1 MDYYNYHKT
10 HQDYKLKKNGYRI
23 SAGAHFLRDFTLKK
37 KNGRLIILELIR
49 GGREVQKSLN
59 LAYDSVKIYR
69 GSILWNENK
78 DVLECQLVNTS

>member
-1 MDYYNYHKT
+1 MSVW
-10 HQDYKLKKNGYRI
+10 I
-23 SAGAHFLRDFTLKK
+23 PAGAHFSRDFTLKK
-37 KNGRLIILELIR
+37 KNGRLIILELIK

-78 DVLECQLVNTS
+78 DVLKCQFVNTG

>member
-1 MDYYNYHKT
+1 MSV
-10 HQDYKLKKNGYRI
+10 GI
-23 SAGAHFLRDFTLKK
+23 PAGAHFLRDFTFKK
-37 KNGRLIILELIR
+37 KNGRLITLELIR